1 MSDDK
6 LLKEIQERFRY
17 VEKNWRDIRVDG
29 AKDMRFLALDQWDP
43 EERKAREKANRPC
56 LDMDELNQYIN
67 QCVNDWRMKK
77 RAIQVTAVG
86 AGANDQ
92 TAEVRQGIIRQ
103 IEYKSNAQTAYATAF
118 EDAVSR
124 SYGFLR
130 VTTKY
135 VADDSFD
142 QELVIE
148 RIPNP
153 DTVYLDWDAKEADFS
168 DMGYGFVIDS
178 IPKSRYKELYPKAK
192 IHDFT
197 AAHTTDFPQWIYDD
211 KVQVAEYWKVEKNIR
226 ELGMF
231 ECTTSDGQSTFES
244 IFDDEMETPDVQ
256 QFLKQFKSV
265 EVKRSRDVE
274 AKSVKE
280 YLTNGIEI
288 IEERDWLGKWIPIIP
303 ILGKEMYV
311 DFGGGPKRVLI
322 SMTRGARAPQ
332 QLLNYYRTSEAELVA
347 MTPKTPWEAIEG
359 QISPNHMES
368 WQNANQVPVT
378 VLFYKATTE
387 ATGNQILPP
396 PMRQPYVPQ
405 VEPLEL
411 GAESARRSI
420 QAAMG
425 IAPLSTP
432 AQKQNEKSGVA
443 IQRIESAEDVGSFHF
458 TNNGEHSIEH
468 TGRILNDL
476 LDKIYDTPREVGV
489 RNDDETFETV
499 KINQEF
505 ADPDTGEIKNNDL
518 SEGDHDVTISV
529 GPSFASQ
536 REQANDFL
544 TTMSQIPEVMQVA
557 GDIIVKAQDIGPMG
571 DELADRLKPAQFRD
585 QNDPQQAQVQL
596 AQMSQQ
602 HQQLV
607 QIVSQLQ
614 QEKQSRV
621 LEINSKEKIAAA
633 EFQLKQYQ
641 IDQDNKIKLQLA
653 HINASKD
660 ADKAQADRAY
670 DAFMAMSDNAHEIG
684 MQKDQ
689 QGHQADMAQ
698 QQAQVAAQQQ
708 SQSQQH
714 DAQMAAQSQAAQQE
728 QQGAAQ

>member
-1 MSDDK
+1 MAD
-6 LLKEIQERFRY
+6 LLKEIQDRFKY
-17 VEKNWRDIRVDG
+17 LEECWREVRSQG
-29 AKDMRFLALDQWDP
+29 AKDMKCLAGDPWDP
-43 EERKAREKANRPC
+43 KERKAREDANRPC
-56 LDMDELNQYIN
+56 LAMDELNQYIN

-135 VADDSFD
+135 VSDDSFD

-153 DTVYLDWDAKEADFS
+153 DSVYLDWDAKEADFS
-168 DMGYGFVIDS
+168 DMADGFVVDA
-178 IPKSRYKELYPKAK
+178 IPKDRYKELYPKAK

-197 AAHTTDFPQWIYDD
+197 AEHIVQFPQWIYDN
-211 KVQVAEYWKVEKNIR
+211 KVQVAEYWKVEKNTR
-226 ELGMF
+226 ELGLF
-231 ECTTSDGQSTFES
+231 ECTTKDGQSTFES

-265 EVKRSRDVE
+265 EVKRTRDVE
-274 AKSVKE
+274 AKNVRE

-288 IEERDWLGKWIPIIP
+288 LEERDWLGKWIPIIP

-311 DFGGGPKRVLI
+311 DFGGGAKRVLI
-322 SMTRGARAPQ
+322 SMTRLARDPYM
-332 QLLNYYRTSEAELVA
+332 LYCYYRTSEAELVS
-347 MTPKTPWEAIEG
+347 MTPKTPWLAYEG
-359 QISPNHMES
+359 QISPNHMEA
-368 WQNANQVPVT
+368 WQNANRVPVT
-378 VLFYKATTE
+378 VLYATAKTE
-387 ATGNQILPP
+387 ATGNDILPLP
-396 PMRQPYVPQ
+396 TRPAYVPQ
-405 VEPLEL
+405 IEPLEI
-411 GAESARRSI
+411 GAEAARRGI

-425 IAPLSTP
+425 IAPLPTP

-505 ADPDTGEIKNNDL
+505 VDEETGETKNNDL

-585 QNDPQQAQVQL
+585 QNDTQQAQVQL

-607 QIVSQLQ
+607 QIVTQLQ

-621 LEINSKEKIAAA
+621 LEIQSKEKIAAA

-641 IDQDNKIKLQLA
+641 IDEENKLKREIA
-653 HINASKD
+653 HITASKD
-660 ADKAQADRAY
+660 ANKAQADRAY
-670 DAFMAMSDNAHEIG
+670 DSFMEMSDNAHEIA

-689 QGHQADMAQ
+689 QGHDAQMAQ

-708 SQSQQH
+708 QQSQAH
-714 DAQMAAQSQAAQQE
+714 DANMAAQQQAAQQE
-728 QQGAAQ
+728 QAGAEQ